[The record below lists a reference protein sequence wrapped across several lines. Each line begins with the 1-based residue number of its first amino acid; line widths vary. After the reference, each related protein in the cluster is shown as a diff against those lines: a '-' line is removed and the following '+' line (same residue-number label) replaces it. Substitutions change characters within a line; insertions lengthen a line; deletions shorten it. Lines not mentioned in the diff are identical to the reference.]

1 MIPFLWNRYLSTDA
15 WSVKRGDIYDS
26 NQDLFNLSGCS
37 WFGFETQDFVING
50 LWSHSMEFYLDRL
63 QEVGINAIRVPISSE
78 WIFYNFDLYPDRGFV
93 SADPSLQNLKS
104 IEILDTLFQLTEK
117 RHILIM
123 LDLHRLHKEYISE
136 LWYSLTDQM
145 FTPNTF
151 FTTWY
156 KLLDRY
162 QHYPNLFAIDLLNEP
177 HGSATWGSSSPTTDW
192 NLFAQYAIQK
202 LSERYLHHDWLFLVE
217 GIGWGKDLSRVGD
230 YPLQLKN
237 ATLMDRIVYS
247 PHTYGKS
254 VVNSIDPNNKDLLWN
269 DWNSSFGYL
278 TDYELTYIIGEYG
291 GRTDIDS
298 QWMNYLVDYLIEQ
311 HQRNAFFWSLG
322 PNSGDVQGLLLDDWT
337 TLDTFKTQLI
347 RRLQPYPST
356 FIS

>member
-1 MIPFLWNRYLSTDA
+1 MKIFQWLSFFSLYPLVES
-15 WSVKRGDIYDS
+15 WSVSKGIIYNNTMDIY
-26 NQDLFNLSGCS
+26 NLSGIS

-50 LWSHSMEFYLDRL
+50 LWSHSMDFYLDRL

-78 WIFYNFDLYPDRGFV
+78 WIFYNFDLYPDRGLV
-93 SADPSLQNLKS
+93 SGDPSLQNLKS

-145 FTPNTF
+145 YTPNTF

-162 QHYPNLFAIDLLNEP
+162 QHYSNLFAIDLLNEP

-202 LSERYLHHDWLFLVE
+202 LSERYLHHDWLFFVE
-217 GIGWGKDLSRVGD
+217 GIGWGKDLSRAGE

-237 ATLMDRIVYS
+237 SSLMDRIVYS

-254 VVNSIDPNNKDLLWN
+254 VVNSIDPNNKDQLWN
-269 DWNSSFGYL
+269 DWNLSFGYL
-278 TDYELTYIIGEYG
+278 TDYQMTYIIGEYG

-337 TLDTFKTQLI
+337 SLDPFKTQLI
-347 RRLQPYPST
+347 QRLQPYPT
-356 FIS
+356 